1 MHSSLQATENEALQ
15 TQTHGEQLG
24 EATKLMTPD
33 TVKQEKREQNEELQT
48 QVNIACTLQWCLV

>member
-15 TQTHGEQLG
+15 TQTHGEQLL
-24 EATKLMTPD
+24 EAVKLMTPD

-48 QVNIACTLQWCLV
+48 QVNAACTLQLCLV